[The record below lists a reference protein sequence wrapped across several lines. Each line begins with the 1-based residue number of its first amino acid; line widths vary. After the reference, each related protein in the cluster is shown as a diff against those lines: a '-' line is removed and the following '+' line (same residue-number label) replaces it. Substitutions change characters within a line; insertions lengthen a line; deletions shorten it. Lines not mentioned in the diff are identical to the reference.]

1 MADLLLGPL
10 LRFVSETE
18 ATIWVETDE
27 ACTVSVLD
35 AAAPTWEVA
44 GHHYALVIVD
54 GLEPSSTTTYEVELD
69 GERRW
74 PLPDSTL
81 PPSSIRTLPAK
92 GPLRLLVG
100 SCRASAP
107 HTEPY
112 VRDADESEEGKGVDA
127 LRANGLRML
136 EQSPRE
142 WPDAL
147 VFLGDQIY
155 ADDASPD
162 AKRRMDARA
171 KRVDRS
177 DVPDGVVADFEEY
190 TWLYRE
196 SWSPEIERWMMSV
209 VPSVMIFDDHDV
221 IDDWNTSEA
230 WILET
235 RKEPWWQDHIVG
247 AMESYWIHQHLGNRS
262 PAEIR
267 SEGMLAR
274 FEKGDD
280 AATAL
285 RDWALDSED
294 STPVPGGYRFS
305 TFRRFG
311 DVHLVMVDVRNGRVL
326 TEQDRRIVDPDEWEW
341 VRERCGEP
349 CRHLIIA
356 TPLPVFTPGG
366 IHPLQQWDEAIC
378 QGAWGRPGRWLGE
391 KVRRALDTEHWPAF
405 DTSFREME
413 QLLIDVGSGDGAP
426 ETISVLGGDIHFSY
440 VIDVERRG
448 TDPFT
453 SRVHQIISSPIRNI
467 LARNE
472 RQAMRFAESK
482 AGRRVGEF
490 LARRAGRGTSQ
501 LKWGVDVD
509 PIFDNTMA
517 QLRFDGA
524 DAHVEMERAL
534 LVDGVER
541 LEVFN
546 DVAL

>member
-1 MADLLLGPL
+1 MAELILGPI

-18 ATIWVETDE
+18 ATIWVETDA
-27 ACTVSVLD
+27 ACTVRVLD
-35 AAAPTWEVA
+35 AVAPTWEVA
-44 GHHYALVIVD
+44 GHHYALVIVE

-74 PLPDSTL
+74 PAGDSTL
-81 PPSSIRTLPAK
+81 PPSSIRTLPTA
-92 GPLRLLVG
+92 GPLRLLFG
-100 SCRASAP
+100 SCRAAAP
-107 HTEPY
+107 HIEPY
-112 VRDADESEEGKGVDA
+112 VLDADESDDGKGVDA

-147 VFLGDQIY
+147 VFLGDQVY

-162 AKRRMDARA
+162 AQRRMEARA
-171 KRVDRS
+171 ERGGRS
-177 DVPDGVVADFEEY
+177 DVPDDIVADFEEY

-196 SWSPEIERWMMSV
+196 AWSPEIERWMMSV

-230 WILET
+230 WIEEIRAT
-235 RKEPWWQDHIVG
+235 AWWRDHIVG
-247 AMESYWIHQHLGNRS
+247 AMESYWIHQHLGNLS

-267 SEGMLAR
+267 ADGMLER
-274 FEKGDD
+274 FERGED
-280 AATAL
+280 AAPLL
-285 RDWALDSED
+285 REWSLDSES

-305 TFRRFG
+305 SFRTFG

-326 TEQDRRIVDPDEWEW
+326 AEQARRIVGPEEWEW
-341 VRERCGEP
+341 IRERCAEP
-349 CRHLIIA
+349 CQHLIIA

-378 QGAWGRPGRWLGE
+378 QGAWGRVGRWLGE

-413 QLLIDVGSGDGAP
+413 QLLVDVGTGDGAP

-440 VIDVERRG
+440 VIGVDRRG
-448 TDPFT
+448 TESFD

-472 RQAMRFAESK
+472 RGAMRFAESS
-482 AGRRVGEF
+482 AGRRIGEF
-490 LARRAGRGTSQ
+490 LAGRAGRGTSQ
-501 LKWGVDVD
+501 LRWDIDVD

-517 QLRFDGA
+517 LLRFDGA
-524 DAHVEMERAL
+524 EAHVEMERAQ
-534 LVDGVER
+534 LVDGVES
-541 LEVFN
+541 LEVFT

>member
-1 MADLLLGPL
+1 MAELLLGPI

-18 ATIWVETDE
+18 ATIWVETDA

-35 AAAPTWEVA
+35 ASAPTWEVA

-54 GLEPSSTTTYEVELD
+54 GLEPSATTTYEVDLD
-69 GERRW
+69 GERCW

-81 PPSSIRTLPAK
+81 PPSSIRTLPAT

-112 VRDADESEEGKGVDA
+112 VLDANESDEGKGVDA
-127 LRANGLRML
+127 LRANGQRML
-136 EQSPRE
+136 EQSPDE
-142 WPDAL
+142 WPDVL
-147 VFLGDQIY
+147 VFLGDQVY

-162 AKRRMDARA
+162 AKRRMEARA
-171 KRVDRS
+171 ERDDRA
-177 DVPDGVVADFEEY
+177 DLPDDVVADFEEY

-209 VPSVMIFDDHDV
+209 IPSVMIFDDHDV

-235 RKEPWWQDHIVG
+235 RQKPWWQDHIVG
-247 AMESYWIHQHLGNRS
+247 AMESYWIHQHLGNLS

-267 SEGMLAR
+267 SDGMLAR
-274 FEKGDD
+274 FEEGGD
-280 AATAL
+280 AAASL
-285 RDWALDSED
+285 REWALDSEH
-294 STPVPGGYRFS
+294 STPVPGGYQFS
-305 TFRRFG
+305 SFRTFG
-311 DVHLVMVDVRNGRVL
+311 DVHLVMIDVRNGRVL
-326 TEQDRRIVDPDEWEW
+326 SEQDRRIVGSDEWAW
-341 VRERCGEP
+341 IRERCAEP

-366 IHPLQQWDEAIC
+366 IHSLQQWDEAIC

-413 QLLIDVGSGDGAP
+413 ELLIDVGTGDDAP
-426 ETISVLGGDIHFSY
+426 ETISILGGDIHFSY

-448 TDPFT
+448 TDQFD

-472 RQAMRFAESK
+472 RGAMRFAESN
-482 AGRRVGEF
+482 AGRRIGEF

-517 QLRFDGA
+517 QLRYDGSHA
-524 DAHVEMERAL
+524 SVEMERAH
-534 LVDGVER
+534 LVDGIER

-546 DVAL
+546 DVEL